1 MSSEVEKLDKINQLY
16 TDDRMKKTNTSQ
28 VSPLA
33 GLFLGIL
40 AVSTAS
46 LFIRFAQG
54 EAPSLVIAAGR
65 MTGATLL
72 LAPFA
77 LKGTI
82 RDLRTIKT
90 RTMLLIALAGLFL
103 GLHFATWI
111 TSLEY
116 TSIASSVVLV
126 TTAPLWVALLSP
138 VLLKEKVSPIVFI
151 GLAVSLT
158 GSVIVGLN
166 SACSIKA
173 GGFDCIAFSSM
184 FTGRAFWGNLLAL
197 AGAFLSAGYLM
208 VGRRVRNGISLTTYT
223 FLVYGIAALSLIV
236 MIILTGTQIAA
247 YSGNTWIWMVLL
259 AVVPQLIGHS
269 TFNYFLK
276 ELSAAFVSIALLG
289 EPVGTVILAYL
300 FLHESPSFLEVV
312 GGLLILTGIAI
323 ATVSNGRRKE
333 ITV

>member
-1 MSSEVEKLDKINQLY
+1 MEKNIASKI
-16 TDDRMKKTNTSQ
+16 
-28 VSPLA
+28 SPLA

-65 MTGATLL
+65 LTGATLL

-77 LKGTI
+77 LKGAI
-82 RDLRTIKT
+82 RELKRLKT
-90 RTMLLIALAGLFL
+90 RSILLLLLAGVFL
-103 GLHFATWI
+103 GFHFATWI

-126 TTAPLWVALLSP
+126 TTAPLWVAILSP
-138 VLLKEKVSPIVFI
+138 VLLKEKVTKAVLF

-166 SACSIKA
+166 SACRITS
-173 GGFDCIAFSSM
+173 GGLECVALSSM
-184 FTGRAFWGNLLAL
+184 FQGRAVWGNFLAL
-197 AGAFLSAGYLM
+197 IGAFLSAGYLM
-208 VGRRVRNGISLTTYT
+208 VGRRVRHEISLPTYT
-223 FLVYGIAALSLIV
+223 FLVYGAAAVTLILMV
-236 MIILTGTQIAA
+236 LVTGTKLEV
-247 YSGNTWIWMVLL
+247 YSTKIWVWILLL
-259 AVVPQLIGHS
+259 AIVPQLIGHS

-276 ELSAAFVSIALLG
+276 SLSAAFVSVALLG

-300 FLHESPSFLEVV
+300 FLHESPSALEIV
-312 GGLLILTGIAI
+312 GGILILAGIAI
-323 ATVSNGRRKE
+323 ATTSNGRRKE
-333 ITV
+333 LTA